1 MKAFCKVIGK
11 VRSEAGLLES
21 RTEIQGIVG
30 TGGQKIFLRGQSV
43 DKTKRKGVSV
53 NANPL
58 FLLVGRRH
66 LNLLFI
72 FLFLNDL

>member
-30 TGGQKIFLRGQSV
+30 IGGQKIFLCGQSV

-58 FLLVGRRH
+58 FLLVEAAQPEPT
-66 LNLLFI
+66 
-72 FLFLNDL
+72 FLNPLIRI